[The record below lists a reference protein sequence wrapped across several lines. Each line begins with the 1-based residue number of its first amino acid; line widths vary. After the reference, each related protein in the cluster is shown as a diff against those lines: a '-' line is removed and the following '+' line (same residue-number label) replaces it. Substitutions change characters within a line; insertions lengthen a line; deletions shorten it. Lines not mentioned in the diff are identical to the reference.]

1 MVQGFF
7 AAMPPFP
14 PFLRS
19 FRPGNASEAKGPDAR
34 ARVGRRAPARLRI
47 ALLNVKY
54 SPNLGDGLL
63 AECLERELS
72 AALGGAEVFS
82 IDIAGRTGWPAAAS
96 SSPSSSGPVAASAS
110 RRRHIMALL
119 EAMPPRLRHVAA
131 GTALALVTR
140 WRLRPHI
147 RTRLAGCHAAVIGG
161 GNLLTDADLN
171 FPTKLAGAAREVTRR
186 DLPLA
191 IHAVGASGNW
201 SAHGRHLFARALARR
216 PLAHATVRD
225 ERSREAW
232 TVQLVPQGAPPARV
246 VGDPGLLAS
255 LHYPHASPHGTRNTQ
270 PGERRIG
277 LCVTAPLALR
287 YHVGQHHQGEESA
300 ATGAL
305 SSPAPHLRDR
315 ALIDWYGALAHA
327 LARQGMHVVLF
338 TNGSPE
344 DRECLVSHAADWTQ
358 ERAAADW
365 IGGAPCLSRGRIS
378 LVAPF
383 ATPADLARFVAG
395 CDLVIAH
402 RMHACI
408 AAHSFAVPT
417 IGLTWDAKLASFFAL
432 AGRSRYAVDGLA
444 MAPVA
449 MAELALAALDEG
461 VDRAALD
468 RLIAGTRAD
477 VAALGARIAGAIGPV
492 PAHPASPLTAS
503 AIKTAGKTA
512 GKVPEREA
520 GPVAAL
526 GQASPATARP
536 GAI

>member
-1 MVQGFF
+1 M
-7 AAMPPFP
+7 
-14 PFLRS
+14 
-19 FRPGNASEAKGPDAR
+19 
-34 ARVGRRAPARLRI
+34 RI

-82 IDIAGRTGWPAAAS
+82 IDIAGRTGWPKATGLSA
-96 SSPSSSGPVAASAS
+96 PVAARAS
-110 RRRHIMALL
+110 RRHHIMALL

-131 GTALALVTR
+131 GTALAFVTR

-147 RTRLAGCHAAVIGG
+147 RARLAGCHAAVIGG

-255 LHYPHASPHGTRNTQ
+255 LHYPHPTPHGARNTQ
-270 PGERRIG
+270 PDERRIG

-287 YHVGQHHQGEESA
+287 YHVGQHHQGEENA
-300 ATGAL
+300 TTGAL
-305 SSPAPHLRDR
+305 SSPAPHHRDR
-315 ALIDWYGALAHA
+315 PLIDWYGALAHA

-344 DRECLVSHAADWTQ
+344 DRECLVTHAADWTQ

-378 LVAPF
+378 LAAPF

-492 PAHPASPLTAS
+492 QAYPVPAHPASIPAAS
-503 AIKTAGKTA
+503 AVKAAGKTA
-512 GKVPEREA
+512 GKAPERKA

-526 GQASPATARP
+526 GQASPATARQ

>member
-1 MVQGFF
+1 M
-7 AAMPPFP
+7 
-14 PFLRS
+14 
-19 FRPGNASEAKGPDAR
+19 R
-34 ARVGRRAPARLRI
+34 AGRRAPARLRI

-82 IDIAGRTGWPAAAS
+82 IDIAGRTGWPAAS
-96 SSPSSSGPVAASAS
+96 SSSSSSSSSSGPVAARAS

-147 RTRLAGCHAAVIGG
+147 RARLAGCHAAVIGG

-255 LHYPHASPHGTRNTQ
+255 LHYPTP
-270 PGERRIG
+270 RR
-277 LCVTAPLALR
+277 
-287 YHVGQHHQGEESA
+287 
-300 ATGAL
+300 
-305 SSPAPHLRDR
+305 
-315 ALIDWYGALAHA
+315 
-327 LARQGMHVVLF
+327 
-338 TNGSPE
+338 
-344 DRECLVSHAADWTQ
+344 
-358 ERAAADW
+358 
-365 IGGAPCLSRGRIS
+365 
-378 LVAPF
+378 
-383 ATPADLARFVAG
+383 
-395 CDLVIAH
+395 
-402 RMHACI
+402 
-408 AAHSFAVPT
+408 
-417 IGLTWDAKLASFFAL
+417 
-432 AGRSRYAVDGLA
+432 
-444 MAPVA
+444 MAP
-449 MAELALAALDEG
+449 G
-461 VDRAALD
+461 IPSRAS
-468 RLIAGTRAD
+468 G
-477 VAALGARIAGAIGPV
+477 G
-492 PAHPASPLTAS
+492 S
-503 AIKTAGKTA
+503 ACA
-512 GKVPEREA
+512 
-520 GPVAAL
+520 
-526 GQASPATARP
+526 
-536 GAI
+536 